1 MACVIMPVYPNA
13 VNSFLERSMVMKTT
27 AVILIPVAIA
37 ASQPAEILRLV
48 CATVA
53 RILGL

>member
-1 MACVIMPVYPNA
+1 MPACSNA
-13 VNSFLERSMVMKTT
+13 VNSFLERSMVMRTT
-27 AVILIPVAIA
+27 AFILILVAIA

-48 CATVA
+48 ATALA